1 MVDKAFNIYNYS
13 LLLSMVNYQSAILNE
28 DEHGAELFFKEIPET
43 HYNKLAKFLEANDK
57 K

>member
-1 MVDKAFNIYNYS
+1 
-13 LLLSMVNYQSAILNE
+13 MVNYQSAILNE